1 MSAHRRPKRLLPLAA
16 VLGLMATAAYGGY
29 AVANSGHTPAAS
41 GLAET
46 VNLAGAQGSASGH
59 TVTIYACLAGGNLSH
74 ISAATAPK
82 CPVRSVPVRWT
93 GQSSPSSP
101 AHAAPSSAPSSS
113 ASPSKA
119 PTAPASSAPASGAPA
134 SSMPASSAPADP
146 PSSPAAQGK
155 ACVTSALNGTCGPY
169 SYPGISGSNG
179 SQTNVIQDVWNP
191 IKGASQT
198 LTASSPGSWSVS
210 ANMPAGNTA
219 VVSYPDT
226 QQIYTTTKNTP
237 NPLSG
242 YASITSSYAGN
253 SPAGAHDDYEAA
265 YDIWAGTG
273 SNNYAQ
279 EIMIWVDNHGQTPAG
294 SAVASA
300 TIDGVGYKIWS
311 TSKAGAV
318 GNTVSMVLNSN
329 QPSGSVNVLDD
340 LKWLESNGY
349 MPAGSG
355 LNQIDFGWEICSTGG
370 VPETFALSQYGIKA
384 TCTSGSACTN

>member
-1 MSAHRRPKRLLPLAA
+1 

-41 GLAET
+41 SLAET
-46 VNLAGAQGSASGH
+46 VNLAS
-59 TVTIYACLAGGNLSH
+59 
-74 ISAATAPK
+74 
-82 CPVRSVPVRWT
+82 
-93 GQSSPSSP
+93 
-101 AHAAPSSAPSSS
+101 
-113 ASPSKA
+113 
-119 PTAPASSAPASGAPA
+119 
-134 SSMPASSAPADP
+134 
-146 PSSPAAQGK
+146 AQGK
-155 ACVTSALNGTCGPY
+155 ACVTSASNGTCGPY
-169 SYPGISGSNG
+169 SFPGISGSNG
-179 SQTNVIQDVWNP
+179 SQTNVIQNIWNP

-226 QQIYTTTKNTP
+226 QQIYTTAKNTP

-253 SPAGAHDDYEAA
+253 SPVGAHDDYEAA

-273 SNNYAQ
+273 SSNYAQ